1 MAADMCMEENAAE
14 ACMEVSEQTENSEGV
29 TENDGQVASD
39 GLADNAGENQWES
52 PAEGSSQ
59 GQPESDGTATVKL
72 EDGSVVTVTGDW
84 NYFPNGSKVE
94 ISSLEIPSPQTF
106 RP

>member
-1 MAADMCMEENAAE
+1 MCMEENAAE

-52 PAEGSSQ
+52 PAEGSRQ
-59 GQPESDGTATVKL
+59 GQPESDGNKYGQEQLVSS
-72 EDGSVVTVTGDW
+72 EDGEVQVAIKFLTPVLSAEEGAAA
-84 NYFPNGSKVE
+84 
-94 ISSLEIPSPQTF
+94 LENREKRWI
-106 RP
+106 

>member
-1 MAADMCMEENAAE
+1 MENSDVAANVQCTDTSVE
-14 ACMEVSEQTENSEGV
+14 AVNFQADSFSIYGISLLTEN
-29 TENDGQVASD
+29 TEDGIFR
-39 GLADNAGENQWES
+39 
-52 PAEGSSQ
+52 
-59 GQPESDGTATVKL
+59 DGTATVKL
-72 EDGSVVTVTGDW
+72 EAGSVVTVTGDW